1 MGFRIPLVLFR
12 IPKPRISL
20 STRQCFPDS
29 VSGNTYREQNIIIRK
44 FNFQLFPLP
53 RVLKSSAGMIIF
65 TFILS
70 SEGYVTSLLWPA
82 PIFSTIITMRVKQ
95 IPLLMHFICLSMQQ
109 DQNKQ
114 ISRKSRLIIKRN
126 TIPIIITDN
135 EQLNFKESSK
145 RNNYS
150 GLKECNICW
159 P

>member
-1 MGFRIPLVLFR
+1 
-12 IPKPRISL
+12 
-20 STRQCFPDS
+20 
-29 VSGNTYREQNIIIRK
+29 
-44 FNFQLFPLP
+44 
-53 RVLKSSAGMIIF
+53 MIIF

-70 SEGYVTSLLWPA
+70 SEGYVTSLLRPS
-82 PIFSTIITMRVKQ
+82 PIFSTIITMRVKK

-114 ISRKSRLIIKRN
+114 IRRKSRLIIKRN

>member
-12 IPKPRISL
+12 IPKPTIFV

-29 VSGNTYREQNIIIRK
+29 ESGNPYMERNILIRK
-44 FNFQLFPLP
+44 FNFQLFPPTSCFKEFCWYNYLHFHIVF
-53 RVLKSSAGMIIF
+53 RRICYIAF
-65 TFILS
+65 
-70 SEGYVTSLLWPA
+70 VTSSNLFYHYHYEVETNSL
-82 PIFSTIITMRVKQ
+82 F
-95 IPLLMHFICLSMQQ
+95 MHFICLSMQQ

-126 TIPIIITDN
+126 TIPMIMTDN
-135 EQLNFKESSK
+135 EKLNFKESSK

-150 GLKECNICW
+150 GLKEFNICW